1 MSTELRLW
9 QAAGSVFTAVA
20 GTLLHFVY
28 GWSNQSVIAAPFAA
42 VNESTWEHMKLLFFP
57 MFVFAFVEYLFIGR
71 KYENFFVSKLAGI
84 SLGLVMIPVLYY
96 TCIGAFGNAPGWYNI
111 LIFLLAVAATFLL
124 ETRLMSRK
132 PVSRIWNVVAVVIL
146 CIFALA
152 FVILTFV
159 QPKIPLFEDPV
170 GSFYGIKQ

>member
-1 MSTELRLW
+1 MSKQLKRW
-9 QAAGSVFTAVA
+9 QAAGFIFTATA

-57 MFVFAFVEYLFIGR
+57 MFVFAFIEYLFIGR
-71 KYENFFVSKLAGI
+71 KYENFGASKLAGI
-84 SLGLVMIPVLYY
+84 SLGLVLIPVLYY
-96 TCIGAFGNAPGWYNI
+96 TCVGAFGNAPGWFNI
-111 LIFLLAVAATFLL
+111 LTFLVADAAAYLL
-124 ETRLMSRK
+124 ETRIMSRK
-132 PVSRIWNVVAVVIL
+132 SVPSALNVIAVVIL
-146 CIFALA
+146 CLIALA

-170 GSFYGIKQ
+170 GSFFGIKK

>member
-1 MSTELRLW
+1 
-9 QAAGSVFTAVA
+9 
-20 GTLLHFVY
+20 
-28 GWSNQSVIAAPFAA
+28 
-42 VNESTWEHMKLLFFP
+42 

-84 SLGLVMIPVLYY
+84 SLGLVLIPVLYY
-96 TCIGAFGNAPGWYNI
+96 TCIGAFGNASGWYNI
-111 LIFLLAVAATFLL
+111 SIFLLAAAAAFLL

-132 PVSRIWNVVAVVIL
+132 PVSCVLNVTAVVIL
-146 CIFALA
+146 FLIASA

>member
-1 MSTELRLW
+1 MNKQLKLW
-9 QAAGSVFTAVA
+9 QVAGFIFTATA

-28 GWSNQSVIAAPFAA
+28 GWSKQSVIAAPFAA

-57 MFVFAFVEYLFIGR
+57 MFVFAFVEYLFIG
-71 KYENFFVSKLAGI
+71 KKHENFGASKLAGI
-84 SLGLVMIPVLYY
+84 SLGLALIPVLYY

-111 LIFLLAVAATFLL
+111 LTFLLADAAAYLP
-124 ETRLMSRK
+124 ETRIMIRK
-132 PVSRIWNVVAVVIL
+132 TVSRIWNVIAVVIL
-146 CIFALA
+146 CLIALA

-170 GSFYGIKQ
+170 GLFYGIKK